1 MARVTQG
8 VMNIII
14 RAKDLAKGTLAKV
27 TRQLRGMGDESR
39 NTESQFSRLARSF
52 RNLLLAGTGFY
63 ALKRAMTG
71 VLSTG
76 DQFERTAVQLKA
88 VMGSVEEGEKAFAWI
103 REFTQNTPLQLQDVT
118 NAFVL
123 LRNFG
128 FDPTDGTMQSLVDM
142 NAKLGGS
149 QEKLQRITLQLG
161 QAWGNQ
167 KLQYEEIKTLIE
179 NGVPV
184 WDLLSQA
191 TGKNVTELRALSA
204 QGKLGRDVIRG
215 LIDAMGQSSRGAAAD
230 AMSLLSGYV
239 SNLKDRWSEFANLV
253 AESGWL
259 DYIKDNLRQLNQS
272 LETLD
277 KNGKLKQIAQS
288 ISDTFIGIAESVKAF
303 FADLTLD
310 ELVAKTKSG
319 LQGIVDATGP
329 TIQAF
334 TLLGNSVKLIFNSIT
349 SAVNGLQESLNLL
362 GAKVSGLV
370 SDIAGAFGNED
381 LQKKAELMADGLE
394 DRFNTLAESVRQDA
408 GDMKDALAGFAD
420 AVTVDVPKVA
430 RAVDNVKTTLT
441 QANDDI
447 QQSNTETAASSS
459 KLYADIQSAMDAIDA
474 SDTSAELADIGV
486 VLARSYTEQKLSAED
501 YQSAAEKLK
510 RKLKELKEAAKD
522 TASGFQ
528 SIKSDGGE
536 AYSGIR
542 QSAGNAQSIT
552 GVMANHING
561 ITQELHAMS
570 PSAEKAFQAI
580 NAGNSSDSIRD
591 TGNEIEKLKEQLG
604 KARKKAEDLRQ
615 SMGHLEASGISEWF
629 KNTAI
634 AAEATKAQFLE
645 QKITFEELMQAWQN
659 GELTAQAFTRQA
671 STMGSSLNLLN
682 EADLSTLNNALA
694 QAKTQM
700 DALNNSTRNTLESL
714 QSELDRL
721 RGDTEAVEKRNFE
734 KQNRELKT
742 QLEEAR
748 EKGDAESIN
757 NLEKSLR
764 LNRQVYNEKRRQ
776 INEEQRQQSARD
788 RERETLKTPVNESQ
802 AKLTPPTALP
812 ATKAPAN
819 QSVTP
824 DRTIRL
830 EYPGGAVDIGVM
842 GNDEQKLLKALERAG
857 MRAI

>member
-1 MARVTQG
+1 MAKITQG

-39 NTESQFSRLARSF
+39 NTENQFSRLARSF

-63 ALKRAMTG
+63 ALKKAMTG

-76 DQFERTAVQLKA
+76 DKFERTAVQLKA
-88 VMGSVEEGEKAFAWI
+88 VMGNVEEGEKAFAWI
-103 REFTQNTPLQLQDVT
+103 RDFTKNTPLQLQDVT

-204 QGKLGRDVIRG
+204 QGKLGRDAIRG
-215 LIDAMGQSSRGAAAD
+215 LIDAMGKSSQGAAAD

-239 SNLKDRWSEFANLV
+239 SNLKDRWAEFANLI

-259 DYIKDNLRQLNQS
+259 DYIKGNLRQLNQS
-272 LETLD
+272 LETLE
-277 KNGKLKQIAQS
+277 KNGRLKQIAQS
-288 ISDTFIGIAESVKAF
+288 VSDTFIGIAESIKAF

-310 ELVAKTKSG
+310 AFVDKTRAG

-329 TIQAF
+329 AIQAF
-334 TLLGNSVKLIFNSIT
+334 SLLGNAVKLVFNSIT
-349 SAVNGLQESLNLL
+349 SAVSGLQASLNLA
-362 GAKVSGLV
+362 GSKISGLV
-370 SDIAGAFGNED
+370 SDIAGALGNEE
-381 LQKKAELMADGLE
+381 LQKKAGGMAEDLE
-394 DRFNTLAESVRQDA
+394 NRFDVLTESIRNDAADMQDA
-408 GDMKDALAGFAD
+408 ISGFAH
-420 AVTVDVPKVA
+420 AATVEMPKVA
-430 RAVDNVKTTLT
+430 QAMETVKSTMTTAST
-441 QANDDI
+441 AIQNANK
-447 QQSNTETAASSS
+447 ETAQSSS
-459 KLYADIQSAMDAIDA
+459 QLFGGIQAAMQAIDA
-474 SDTSAELADIGV
+474 SETSAELADIGV

-501 YQSAAEKLK
+501 YQDAAEKL
-510 RKLKELKEAAKD
+510 REKLRELKEAAKA
-522 TASGFQ
+522 TSTGFQ
-528 SIKSDGGE
+528 SISNDGDE
-536 AYSGIR
+536 AFAGIT
-542 QSAGNAQSIT
+542 QSAGNAQSVT
-552 GVMANHING
+552 GMMANHING
-561 ITQELHAMS
+561 ITQELHALS
-570 PSAEKAFQAI
+570 PAAEKAFHAMNQDNSTEGIRNTGGAI
-580 NAGNSSDSIRD
+580 EHLRQ
-591 TGNEIEKLKEQLG
+591 QLDDARQ
-604 KARKKAEDLRQ
+604 KADELSQ
-615 SMGHLEASGISEWF
+615 SMGHLEATGISDWF
-629 KNTAI
+629 NKTAI
-634 AAEATKAQFLE
+634 AAEVTKAQFLE
-645 QKITFEELMQAWQN
+645 QKIAFTELMQAWQD
-659 GELTAQAFTRQA
+659 GELSAQAFTRQA
-671 STMGSSLNLLN
+671 STMGNSLNLLD

-694 QAKTQM
+694 QARTQM

-721 RGDTEAVEKRNFE
+721 RGDTGAVEKRNFE

-742 QLEEAR
+742 LLEEAR

-776 INEEQRQQSARD
+776 INEEKRQQTARD
-788 RERETLKTPVNESQ
+788 RERETLKTPVNESP
-802 AKLTPPTALP
+802 AKLTPPTTLP

-819 QSVTP
+819 QTVTP

-830 EYPGGAVDIGVM
+830 EYPGGRVDIGVQE
-842 GNDEQKLLKALERAG
+842 NDELKLLKALELAG
-857 MRAI
+857 MRAV